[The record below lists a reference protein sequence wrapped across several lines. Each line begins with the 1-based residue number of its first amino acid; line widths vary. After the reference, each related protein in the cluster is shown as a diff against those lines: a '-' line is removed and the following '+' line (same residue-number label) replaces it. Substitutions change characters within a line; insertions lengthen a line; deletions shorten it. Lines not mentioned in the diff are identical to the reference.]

1 MDSIKDVDRSKIF
14 NTINI
19 NSAIF
24 TESEV
29 QRVHEIALELERIGK
44 DAIGRNY

>member
-1 MDSIKDVDRSKIF
+1 MNSIKDVDRSKII

-24 TESEV
+24 TESEI
-29 QRVHEIALELERIGK
+29 QRIHEIALELESIGK
-44 DAIGRNY
+44 DAIGRN